1 MPIMGVSELWIV
13 LILVIILFGGKKI
26 PELARSMGKAKLE
39 YKKGMDEAEV
49 AEKEAAVEE
58 AAPKKRKP
66 AAKTTAA
73 GKVEKEASETPE

>member
-1 MPIMGVSELWIV
+1 MPIMGISELWIV

-39 YKKGMDEAEV
+39 YKKGMDEAE
-49 AEKEAAVEE
+49 ASEKEEAVEE
-58 AAPKKRKP
+58 AAPKKKKA

-73 GKVEKEASETPE
+73 GKAKKEASETTE